1 MASTNRE
8 SPQRTVAIHTH
19 GCKLNQADSQALA
32 RRFREAGYRVVGPSA
47 AADVVVLN
55 SCTVTAAADAKARQ
69 YLRAARRRNPNAVVV
84 ATGCYAQRAP
94 AELEGLEAVS
104 LVIGNTGKASLVESA
119 HAVLNKSLSESCKSS
134 SAGPVI
140 LSGAKNP
147 TRTRAMV
154 KIQEGC
160 DQVCAYCIVPKVR
173 GRERSISPETI
184 IAEINRHAD
193 EGYRE
198 VALTGTQLGT
208 YGFDLSGVNLQR
220 LLERILTETD
230 VERVRVSSLQAHEIT
245 ASLLRLWGDVRL
257 MPHFHIP
264 LQSGCDTTL
273 RAMRRRYS
281 TSQFA
286 ASVELVRQMH
296 PDAGITTDIIVGFP
310 GESDDDFTASL
321 DFATAMRFSDIH
333 AFPYSPRP
341 GTSAAYFR
349 DQVAEPEKR
358 ARMGEM
364 LDLSAES
371 ALRFREN
378 QLGAVRPVLWERSSG
393 REGVW
398 SGLTDNYLR
407 VRAACGSTLSN
418 RITNARL
425 TSLEG
430 DWVLAEV
437 VR

>member
-1 MASTNRE
+1 MTNKE

-69 YLRAARRRNPNAVVV
+69 YLRAARRRNPGAVVV

-94 AELEGLEAVS
+94 ADIEALPEVS

-119 HAVLNKSLSESCKSS
+119 HAALNKSLPESGKSS
-134 SAGPVI
+134 PADPVT
-140 LSGAKNP
+140 LSGVKNP

-173 GRERSISPETI
+173 GRERSLPPEEI
-184 IAEINRHAD
+184 IAEINRHAA

-208 YGFDLSGVNLQR
+208 YGFDLTDADLQC
-220 LLERILTETD
+220 LLELILTETD
-230 VERVRVSSLQAHEIT
+230 VERLRVSSLQAHEIT
-245 ASLLRLWGDVRL
+245 ASLLQLWSDSRL

-286 ASVELVRQMH
+286 SSVELVRQMY

-310 GESDDDFTASL
+310 GESDDDFTGSL
-321 DFATAMRFSDIH
+321 QFATTMRFSGIH

-341 GTSAAYFR
+341 GTSAAYFQ

-371 ALRFREN
+371 ALRFRES
-378 QLGAVRPVLWERSSG
+378 QLGAVRPVLWERASG
-393 REGVW
+393 SGSVW

-407 VRAACGSTLSN
+407 VRAVCDSTLSN
-418 RITNARL
+418 QITNARL

-437 VR
+437 VD